1 MSKMNLVEVLASI
14 EKEGGY
20 ECATF
25 ERIHHPHRL
34 ENDEP
39 VSRRRRHSRRQSNYR
54 SVLPEY
60 RQDKLKE

>member
-25 ERIHHPHRL
+25 ERIHHPRRS
-34 ENDEP
+34 EDGEP
-39 VSRRRRHSRRQSNYR
+39 VSHRRRHSRRMSGHR
-54 SVLPEY
+54 AVLPEY